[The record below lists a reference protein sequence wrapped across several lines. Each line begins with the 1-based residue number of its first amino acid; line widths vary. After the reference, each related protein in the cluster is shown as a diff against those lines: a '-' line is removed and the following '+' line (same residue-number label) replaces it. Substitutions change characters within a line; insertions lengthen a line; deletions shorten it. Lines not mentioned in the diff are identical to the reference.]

1 MKRLLV
7 LLSILPSLSLA
18 APYPATS
25 TSALTAP
32 EKGYY
37 FLHKGFILKT
47 VGTDWIPVAT
57 DDGSLLDTVRFASPQ
72 KPDDGSLSVRTDRIA
87 KTASLDLYTR
97 KWIRDYPSY
106 GFEVLGTKQFVLNGN
121 PALIV
126 DMLSRSKNKQIRQVV
141 LKNEEKVAIMTCLD
155 SKDSF
160 TKSLQNCNQ
169 IIKSFNWVNPTEVPA
184 IKK

>member
-1 MKRLLV
+1 MKSLFALL
-7 LLSILPSLSLA
+7 LLMPSLSLA

-37 FLHKGFILKT
+37 FLHKGFIVKT
-47 VGTDWIPVAT
+47 TGTDWIPVAT
-57 DDGSLLDTVRFASPQ
+57 EDGALLDTIRFASP
-72 KPDDGSLSVRTDRIA
+72 KNPNDGSLSVRTDRIA
-87 KTASLDLYTR
+87 KTASLELYTR
-97 KWIRDYPSY
+97 KWMRDYPSY
-106 GFEVLGTKQFVLNGN
+106 GFEVLATKQFNLNGN

-155 SKDSF
+155 TQESF

-169 IIKSFNWVNPTEVPA
+169 IIKTFNWATPAEAPA